1 MLLPYIETTFL
12 IRLKERLYVGGQQRG
27 TGEVCSA
34 AELKAV
40 AHFTLLKR
48 VDSFMMAVRE

>member
-1 MLLPYIETTFL
+1 MLQVS
-12 IRLKERLYVGGQQRG
+12 KGGRV
-27 TGEVCSA
+27 TC
-34 AELKAV
+34 AEDPGALEQKAV

>member
-1 MLLPYIETTFL
+1 MVYMSQVS
-12 IRLKERLYVGGQQRG
+12 KGGRVPSV
-27 TGEVCSA
+27 EDPSA
-34 AELKAV
+34 LEQKAV